1 MALQLIFNELL
12 VALESLKVFF
22 RSLSLGSGADGRQ
35 TGTAKLG
42 LEVFPK
48 LDNFNRVLVSDSC
61 DLSHALVLEKG
72 MNLTEEVIEKQCSR
86 LRTFGL
92 LQNAVTIG
100 LDN

>member
-1 MALQLIFNELL
+1 MTLQFIFNELL
-12 VALESLKVFF
+12 VALESLEVFF
-22 RSLSLGSGADGRQ
+22 RSLSLGSGADGGQ

-42 LEVFPK
+42 LKVFSK
-48 LDNFNRVLVSDSC
+48 LDNFNRVLVSNSC

-72 MNLTEEVIEKQCSR
+72 MNLTEEVIEKQGSR
-86 LRTFGL
+86 LRPFGL